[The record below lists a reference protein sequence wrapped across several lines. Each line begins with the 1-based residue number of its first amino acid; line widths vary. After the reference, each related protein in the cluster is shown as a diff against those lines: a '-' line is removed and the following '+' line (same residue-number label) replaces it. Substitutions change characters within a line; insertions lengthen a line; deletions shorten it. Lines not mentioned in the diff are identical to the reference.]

1 MLHLHPPSHW
11 SINQPSSHREVS
23 ALISCRGNSRYF
35 RVNEPNAESCNF
47 IPTLKKRTR
56 LWDSALA
63 GHRCVSTVRA
73 PRDDSIRSPHLTAP
87 GAALG
92 FLCSPGRYQISPV
105 RPLLYQPRCPPA
117 KQMTAP
123 AATAP
128 SVTNDT
134 SAHLLSI
141 SHPSRIAAKGEVVTR
156 MPLHRLPAVNT
167 GERVVSAAFWQ

>member
-1 MLHLHPPSHW
+1 M
-11 SINQPSSHREVS
+11 
-23 ALISCRGNSRYF
+23 
-35 RVNEPNAESCNF
+35 
-47 IPTLKKRTR
+47 
-56 LWDSALA
+56 
-63 GHRCVSTVRA
+63 STVRA

-92 FLCSPGRYQISPV
+92 FLGSPGRYQISPV

-141 SHPSRIAAKGEVVTR
+141 SHPSRIAAKGEVVALT
-156 MPLHRLPAVNT
+156 
-167 GERVVSAAFWQ
+167 SAAGREHGRAGRLCSFLAVTCCYFHSDESTGWSGILREYRLDANASAQFHMLYLI

>member
-1 MLHLHPPSHW
+1 MLKVATLFLHLK
-11 SINQPSSHREVS
+11 NGLAFRTRPSS
-23 ALISCRGNSRYF
+23 A
-35 RVNEPNAESCNF
+35 
-47 IPTLKKRTR
+47 
-56 LWDSALA
+56 
-63 GHRCVSTVRA
+63 HRCVSTVRA

-92 FLCSPGRYQISPV
+92 FLGSPGRYQISPV

-134 SAHLLSI
+134 SARLLSI
-141 SHPSRIAAKGEVVTR
+141 SYRCQGRGCHANALT
-156 MPLHRLPAVNT
+156 
-167 GERVVSAAFWQ
+167 SAAGREHGRAGRLCSFLAVSCCYFHSDESTGWSGILREYRLDANASAQFHMLYLI

>member
-1 MLHLHPPSHW
+1 MARS
-11 SINQPSSHREVS
+11 
-23 ALISCRGNSRYF
+23 F
-35 RVNEPNAESCNF
+35 M
-47 IPTLKKRTR
+47 
-56 LWDSALA
+56 
-63 GHRCVSTVRA
+63 VRA
-73 PRDDSIRSPHLTAP
+73 PGLLWCLHLGLGPRRRTGAIRALRDDSIRFPHVTAP
-87 GAALG
+87 GAALC
-92 FLCSPGRYQISPV
+92 FLGSLGRYQISPV

-123 AATAP
+123 AATTP